1 MKPTIRT
8 PSKLVVIP
16 SGPARTNCGFT
27 LIELL
32 VVIAIIAILAAML
45 LPALAKAKAKA
56 LQTNCLSNFK
66 QIGLGVRMYCDDN
79 QEWLPPGPGNTVVG
93 FDQTQ
98 SPAYDTSNNSKKWLP
113 YYIVSYMAAL
123 APSTTV
129 QVAKVFICP
138 GYNSQ
143 MPANSGSHAYDPAS
157 DNYLKAYSYSSLRNL
172 TNSEYTISFFPFGK
186 QSTSERSHK
195 ISEIPNASAVWTLA
209 DFDWAAVSNPSG
221 LGSLNGAPK
230 ADSCAVKPVH
240 GASRDFLYFDGHVGT
255 RRVTTPT
262 EY

>member
-1 MKPTIRT
+1 MQTLREELPKPTASRPITKTR
-8 PSKLVVIP
+8 
-16 SGPARTNCGFT
+16 CGFT

-56 LQTNCLSNFK
+56 LQSNCLSNFK

-79 QEWLPPGPGNTVVG
+79 QEWLPPGKGNTVVG

-98 SPAYDTSNNSKKWLP
+98 SPAYDNSNNSKKWLP
-113 YYIVSYMAAL
+113 YYIVSYMAAP
-123 APSTTV
+123 APSATV

-138 GYNSQ
+138 SYNTQ
-143 MPANSGSHAYDPAS
+143 MPANSGSRAYDPAS
-157 DNYLKAYSYSSLRNL
+157 DNYLKAYSYSTLRNM
-172 TNSEYTISFFPFGK
+172 TNTTYAIAFYPFGK
-186 QSTSERSHK
+186 QSTSEPSHK
-195 ISEIPNASAVWTLA
+195 ITEISNPTAVWTLA
-209 DFDWAAVSNPSG
+209 DFDWAAVNNPAG

-240 GASRDFLYFDGHVGT
+240 GSTRDFLYFDGHVDSRRLGT
-255 RRVTTPT
+255 PS